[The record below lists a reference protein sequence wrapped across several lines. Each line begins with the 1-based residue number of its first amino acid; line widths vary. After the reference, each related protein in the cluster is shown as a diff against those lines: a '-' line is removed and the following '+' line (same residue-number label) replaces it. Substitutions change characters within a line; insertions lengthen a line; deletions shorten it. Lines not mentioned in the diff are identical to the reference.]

1 MRRVLTLLLLLA
13 LSASCARTSASKER
27 YEKDGLG
34 FSYTSDWH
42 VRSDK
47 EVSGTVGTRILML
60 VGPHEALL
68 TLTRFPASHPTTL
81 AEYVA
86 TVEGKRVAAVAK
98 LSGSAARIE
107 GKQLGVVRATIAGQA
122 REGLAQAFDIDNAG
136 VSTPYRADFYVI
148 EAGDFKWM
156 LMAQEQAAYEAALL
170 PEIQLVYDSLTLPS
184 AQARKDAA
192 GAENK

>member
-1 MRRVLTLLLLLA
+1 MRRVLITSLLLA

-34 FSYTSDWH
+34 FSYMSDWH

-47 EVSGTVGTRILML
+47 EVSGTVGTRILIL
-60 VGPHEALL
+60 EGPHEALL

-81 AEYVA
+81 AEYAA
-86 TVEGKRVAAVAK
+86 TVEEKREAAVGK
-98 LSGSAARIE
+98 LSGNAARIE
-107 GKQLGVVRATIAGQA
+107 GGQLGGVRATIAKQA
-122 REGLAQAFDIDNAG
+122 REGLARSFDIDNAG

-156 LMAQEQAAYEAALL
+156 LMAQEQAAYEAALR

-192 GAENK
+192 GAEKK